1 MRIIDAFVGR
11 VGALRRGAATVGGR
25 RIRSRLAIEALPDA
39 FTSLE
44 TACLYAV
51 HVDASPARDALVFD
65 TARNSRAKV
74 VTVLLN
80 RSAEPVAAALRGRG
94 FSGRGSG
101 IWPRKL
107 NVLVSPPAEPG
118 VSIDCAAFP
127 PLARLI
133 GGLRALKRFGFKSGA
148 LYIVEGAED
157 WFSWHSAA
165 SLAQEAAYLAN
176 WCKARRCAMVL
187 LLDYRRRVDGQ
198 AGPDAHDAD
207 AFNGDADGDIGMSL
221 RGFYS
226 AFTGVAHLSQS
237 LGEMVWLA
245 KFWRV
250 RNAMVTA
257 RSHALRFTQ
266 DGALAVALS
275 VREIGASR
283 LLTRDAH
290 RVLVTSAAVEGEP
303 WAPPEWETV
312 TENNA
317 MIAACQSARGVTVL
331 LDYSV
336 VDELDALCRVI
347 HELRGSCGR
356 AIKIVVRERGVSMRH
371 QYELL
376 ALSLGANMVVGRAVS
391 FSRLLCLLESVQG
404 QLSTRPIIKD
414 YRTALSAALSD
425 SVRGY
430 LNITL
435 FCDQIERVIERGQV
449 LHLPHV
455 LLKLQLRPDVSHL
468 EALQACALR
477 RAGDICSVDH
487 DFLYLFLFAC
497 PVSDSDVALRHIFAG
512 RSSFYFEGIVCHQA
526 LAEQIALIRAGN
538 SRRKAP
544 DYTDVAS
551 VSLGDPQ
558 PRAHV
563 KEERNRD
570 EASAPAVL
578 PVAAPPSEERP
589 VKRRAAEAF
598 TMPLISLSERET

>member
-1 MRIIDAFVGR
+1 MRIIDAFAGR
-11 VGALRRGAATVGGR
+11 VDALRHGAATGGR
-25 RIRSRLAIEALPDA
+25 SRIRSRLAIEALPDA

-65 TARNSRAKV
+65 TARNSRAKA

-80 RSAEPVAAALRGRG
+80 RGAEPVAAALRGRG

-101 IWPRKL
+101 IWPRRL
-107 NVLVSPPAEPG
+107 NVLVSPPPEPD
-118 VSIDCAAFP
+118 VSIDSSAVP

-133 GGLRALKRFGFKSGA
+133 GGLRSLKRFGLKSGA

-176 WCKARRCAMVL
+176 WCKTRRCAMVL
-187 LLDYRRRVDGQ
+187 LLNYHRQGDGQ
-198 AGPDAHDAD
+198 ARPDAHGAD
-207 AFNGDADGDIGMSL
+207 AFNGDAEGGIGISL
-221 RGFYS
+221 RGFYN

-250 RNAMVTA
+250 RKSMVTA

-275 VREIGASR
+275 VREVGASA

-290 RVLVTSAAVEGEP
+290 RVLATRAAVEGES
-303 WAPPEWETV
+303 WIPPEWEIAV
-312 TENNA
+312 ENKA

-331 LDYSV
+331 LDYSA
-336 VDELDALCRVI
+336 VDDLDALCQVI
-347 HELRGSCGR
+347 HGLRGSCGR
-356 AIKIVVRERGVSMRH
+356 AIKIAVRERGVLMRH

-376 ALSLGANMVVGRAVS
+376 ALSLGANMVIGRAVS

-430 LNITL
+430 LNMTL

-468 EALQACALR
+468 EALRACVLR

-497 PVSDSDVALRHIFAG
+497 PVSDSDVALQRIFAG
-512 RSSFYFEGIVCHQA
+512 QS
-526 LAEQIALIRAGN
+526 
-538 SRRKAP
+538 
-544 DYTDVAS
+544 
-551 VSLGDPQ
+551 
-558 PRAHV
+558 
-563 KEERNRD
+563 
-570 EASAPAVL
+570 
-578 PVAAPPSEERP
+578 
-589 VKRRAAEAF
+589 
-598 TMPLISLSERET
+598 